1 MRNKILPLTAVC
13 LLLSIGTG
21 VALPMLLTHF
31 NVSVEPNG
39 TVGAAYAT
47 VLGLLFI
54 IFIVEIV
61 SAFKIDD
68 STFHTV
74 CLAGSV
80 FVQFLF
86 SADTQLFLESFG
98 LKMPDIALGISGEIS
113 FVLCET
119 SCLWY
124 ICYLYNLR
132 WDRGIY
138 AAIAI
143 PVILLVLADSLL
155 FLWGWGHW
163 AHFLIAAIFTVMLF
177 AALVRASKKSEIGF
191 TTYFVAAVF
200 CLSAGAQSV
209 NALCFNDVA
218 NAYPG
223 ITFVYAVLSVSMFIS
238 VYLAFSVHADLKA
251 VQSEEYKSQV
261 RSFKLRAFTGQ
272 IKPHFIFNALEAI
285 KSFYH
290 RDVASGDTAVSLLSD
305 LLNDSINA
313 FDHDLVPFEKELDT
327 IYSYT
332 EFENMKRQR
341 KAEVIFNTE
350 FTDFSVPP
358 FSVEP
363 FVENAMRYSGVED
376 KEGGRIVISSFKRG
390 GTVVI
395 EVFDNGRGFDP
406 AAVKETSHGIRN
418 ASERFQIAFAATPR
432 VESVPGEGTRITI
445 EIPAGDEEDHA

>member
-1 MRNKILPLTAVC
+1 MRNKILLLTAVV
-13 LLLSIGTG
+13 LALSLG
-21 VALPMLLTHF
+21 VGIALPLLLTHYQ
-31 NVSVEPNG
+31 VAVETNG
-39 TVGAAYAT
+39 TVGAAYVT

-61 SAFKIDD
+61 SAFKIED

-74 CLAGSV
+74 FLAGSV

-86 SADTQLFLESFG
+86 STDMQLYLGSVG
-98 LKMPDIALGISGEIS
+98 LTMPDIALGISGEIS

-119 SCLWY
+119 ACLWY
-124 ICYLYNLR
+124 ILYLYRIHWN
-132 WDRGIY
+132 RGVY

-155 FLWGWGHW
+155 SIWGWGHW
-163 AHFLIAAIFTVMLF
+163 VHFIIAAIYTAMLF
-177 AALVRASKKSEIGF
+177 AALAQAAKKSDIGF
-191 TTYFVAAVF
+191 TTYFVVAVF
-200 CLSAGAQSV
+200 CLIAGAQSV
-209 NALCFNDVA
+209 NALCYSDVA
-218 NAYPG
+218 VAYPG
-223 ITFVYAVLSVSMFIS
+223 ITLAFAALSVCMFIS
-238 VYLAFSVHADLKA
+238 VYLAFSLHANLMA
-251 VQSEEYKSQV
+251 VQSEEYKLQA

-290 RDVASGDTAVSLLSD
+290 RDIASGDTAVSLLSD
-305 LLNDSINA
+305 LLNDSIKA

-332 EFENMKRQR
+332 EFENMKRQK

-376 KEGGRIVISSFKRG
+376 REDGRIVISSFKWG
-390 GTVVI
+390 GTIVI
-395 EVFDNGRGFDP
+395 EISDNGRGFDP

-418 ASERFQIAFAATPR
+418 ASERFQIAFSTKPR
-432 VESVPGEGTRITI
+432 IESVLGEGTRITI
-445 EIPAGDEEDHA
+445 EIPAGKEDPA